1 MSNEAV
7 IDRIVGRGVPVRG
20 NDIDT
25 DRIIPARYL
34 REITFEGLGPHAFE
48 DDRRALNGAHPLDDP
63 RFEGAGVL
71 VVNENFGCGSSRE
84 HAPQALLR
92 RGIRAIV
99 GESFAE
105 IFFGNCVTIGLPCL
119 TTTPEH
125 ADALQALIEEAPDT
139 ELTIDIEAEQ
149 VVTDQGAY
157 PAAVPASARASF
169 LTGRWDALGQL
180 LENANDVQATS
191 ARLPYLTGFGGGSS

>member
-1 MSNEAV
+1 M
-7 IDRIVGRGVPVRG
+7 
-20 NDIDT
+20 
-25 DRIIPARYL
+25 
-34 REITFEGLGPHAFE
+34 
-48 DDRRALNGAHPLDDP
+48 
-63 RFEGAGVL
+63 L

-125 ADALQALIEEAPDT
+125 ADALQALLEEAPDT
-139 ELTIDIEAEQ
+139 ELTIDIEAELI
-149 VVTDQGAY
+149 VTDQGAY

-180 LENANDVQATS
+180 LENADEVQATS
-191 ARLPYLTGFGGGSS
+191 ARLPYLTGFPTDE